1 MNTYTFR
8 ENKER
13 KEFMDR
19 ELIEKAKK
27 VKLKEDLKSL
37 ILSFGG
43 ISQIVGSMIS
53 KAFTVTAVVAVVKK
67 LGDAVSTCF
76 NDFSTANRKLK

>member
-1 MNTYTFR
+1 
-8 ENKER
+8 
-13 KEFMDR
+13 MDR
-19 ELIEKAKK
+19 ELIGKAKI

-37 ILSFGG
+37 ILSFGE

-53 KAFTVTAVVAVVKK
+53 KACTVTAVVAAVKS
-67 LGDAVSTCF
+67 LGDAVSACF

>member
-1 MNTYTFR
+1 
-8 ENKER
+8 
-13 KEFMDR
+13 MDR